1 MPSELKVFSDFNY
14 QQARSK
20 FWAMVR
26 KKIDRQSTKS
36 TG

>member
-1 MPSELKVFSDFNY
+1 MPDELKGVTDFNY